1 MTLSISSPPEE
12 TTAETL
18 MSVGDEA
25 RERIIE
31 IRDQEPG
38 DEEFG
43 LLIEITGVRGMQFDY
58 SLSFVA
64 VSEAGETDLVER
76 HGGLAIII
84 PAAHAD
90 NMRGAVLD
98 MSSNPMA
105 PGLAI
110 DNPNNPSPVMPA
122 APPGDLSGPI
132 AERVAQVLAEQ
143 VNPAIASHGGQA
155 RLISEEN
162 GVVYLQL
169 GGGCQGCGM
178 AAVTLRQGIERILRE
193 AVPDIVEVVD
203 VTDHQSGENP
213 YYAASAKG

>member
-1 MTLSISSPPEE
+1 MSSPPEE
-12 TTAETL
+12 LVADPL
-18 MSVGDEA
+18 MSVTDEA

-43 LLIEITGVRGMQFDY
+43 LLIEITGVRGAQFDY
-58 SLSFVA
+58 SLSFVP
-64 VSEAGETDLVER
+64 VSEAGETDRVER
-76 HGGLAIII
+76 HGDLAIII
-84 PAAHAD
+84 PDARAD
-90 NMRGAVLD
+90 DMRGAVLA
-98 MSSNPMA
+98 MSANPMT

-132 AERVAQVLAEQ
+132 AERVARVLAEQ

-193 AVPDIVEVVD
+193 AVPEIVEVVD
-203 VTDHQSGENP
+203 ATDHQSGENP

>member
-1 MTLSISSPPEE
+1 MPIDTVREE
-12 TTAETL
+12 VETL
-18 MSVGDEA
+18 LSVSDEA

-58 SLSFVA
+58 SLSFA
-64 VSEAGETDLVER
+64 PLSEAGATDNVER
-76 HGGLAIII
+76 HGSLAVVI

-90 NMRGAVLD
+90 NMRGAVLT

-110 DNPNNPSPVMPA
+110 DNPNGPSPAMPS

-132 AERVAQVLAEQ
+132 AERVSQVLAEQ

-155 RLISEEN
+155 RLLSEEN

-213 YYAASAKG
+213 YYAASKKG

>member
-1 MTLSISSPPEE
+1 MSSPPEE
-12 TTAETL
+12 LVADPL
-18 MSVGDEA
+18 MSVTDEA

-43 LLIEITGVRGMQFDY
+43 LLIEITGVRGAQFDY
-58 SLSFVA
+58 SLSFVP
-64 VSEAGETDLVER
+64 VSEAGETDRVER
-76 HGGLAIII
+76 HGDLAIII
-84 PAAHAD
+84 PADRAD
-90 NMRGAVLD
+90 DMRGAVLA
-98 MSSNPMA
+98 MSANPMT

-132 AERVAQVLAEQ
+132 AERVARVLAEQ

-193 AVPDIVEVVD
+193 AVPEIVEVVD
-203 VTDHQSGENP
+203 ATDHQSGENP